1 MSPPKRPAE
10 TTEALRASLVDHAR
24 HIVERDGAA
33 ALTMRTLAT
42 EAGCAVG
49 LPYKV
54 FVDRQDLVAAILE
67 TEFGRVTAAAAEF
80 GARAGTSSVG
90 ANLTW
95 FAELILDSPAVALA
109 QEVVAH
115 VDLSKRMTA
124 HVRETGTGP
133 AAFEAAFTAYLAAE
147 KRLGRVDA
155 DVDERAF
162 AFLLAGAV
170 HNLVMSGE
178 AWPRPTRRQLTRWLN
193 AVADAISVRS

>member
-1 MSPPKRPAE
+1 MSPPRRAAE

-24 HIVERDGAA
+24 RIVERDGAA
-33 ALTMRTLAT
+33 ALTMRSLAT

-54 FVDRQDLVAAILE
+54 FLDRQDLVVAILGA
-67 TEFGRVTAAAAEF
+67 EFARITAAAAEF
-80 GARAGTSSVG
+80 TARAGTASVG

-95 FAELILDSPAVALA
+95 FSELILDSPAVALA
-109 QEVVAH
+109 EEVVAH
-115 VDLSKRMTA
+115 EDLSKRMTA
-124 HVRETGTGP
+124 HVRETGAGP
-133 AAFEAAFTAYLAAE
+133 AAFEGAFAAYLVAE
-147 KRLGRVDA
+147 KRQGRVDA

-178 AWPRPTRRQLTRWLN
+178 AWPRPTRRQLRRWLD
-193 AVADAISVRS
+193 AVANAIAPRS

>member
-1 MSPPKRPAE
+1 MSPPRRPAE
-10 TTEALRASLVDHAR
+10 TTEALRASLVEHAR
-24 HIVERDGAA
+24 RIVERDGAG
-33 ALTMRTLAT
+33 ALTMRSLAT

-54 FVDRQDLVAAILE
+54 FVDRQDLVAAILQA
-67 TEFGRVTAAAAEF
+67 EFGRLTGGAAQLIV
-80 GARAGTSSVG
+80 RAGTSSVG
-90 ANLTW
+90 ANLAW

-109 QEVVAH
+109 HEVVGH
-115 VDLSKRMTA
+115 EGLSKQMTA

-133 AAFEAAFTAYLAAE
+133 AAFEAAFAAYLAAE
-147 KRLGRVDA
+147 KQQGRVDV

-178 AWPRPTRRQLTRWLN
+178 AWPRPTRRQLERWLN
-193 AVADAISVRS
+193 AVADAIASRS